1 MSHLPEPPTASLRKL
16 PLDTDMLL
24 ARGEWSWCAM
34 EHSRI
39 GSIELAELGSPFHH
53 LALSLGSTPPRLT
66 MQIDGRRRHA
76 RAATDDVTMIQA
88 GASGLSGWDGPM
100 ESACL
105 YFTDGAL
112 GQALGRDAAD
122 VRHDVRTRIVQRSP
136 RLARLIYALFLDA
149 RQAQPHGALIG
160 DAIFVALA
168 ALLAPVPSQRMR
180 STGEPRRVADA
191 LAFIHAHLTDDLSI
205 SSIAQA
211 AATSPNHLNR
221 CFRLA
226 VGCSIW
232 NYVLRS
238 RANYA
243 MRLLQHGHGSLA
255 VVAQDA
261 GFQTYPAFIAAF
273 RQTFGQLPSAVR
285 SH

>member
-1 MSHLPEPPTASLRKL
+1 MPQLPGLQPASLQKL
-16 PLDTDMLL
+16 PPGTDMLL

-39 GSIELAELGSPFHH
+39 GSVELAELGSPFHH

-66 MQIDGRRRHA
+66 MQIDDRRRHA
-76 RAATDDVTMIQA
+76 RAAANDVTMIQA
-88 GASGLSGWDGPM
+88 GAYGLSGWDSPM

-105 YFTDGAL
+105 YFTDEAL
-112 GQALGRDAAD
+112 GQALGLDAAN
-122 VRHDVRTRIVQRSP
+122 VRHDVRTRIVHRSP
-136 RLARLIYALFLDA
+136 KLARLIHALFLDA
-149 RQAQPHGALIG
+149 SRAQPHGALIG
-160 DAIFVALA
+160 DAIFLALA
-168 ALLAPVPSQRMR
+168 AMLAPAPSHRMR
-180 STGEPRRVADA
+180 PTGELRRVTEA

-205 SSIAQA
+205 GSIAQA
-211 AATSPNHLNR
+211 AATSPYYLNR
-221 CFRLA
+221 CFRVA

-232 NYVLRS
+232 KYVLRA

-243 MRLLQHGHGSLA
+243 MRLLQHGHSSLA
-255 VVAQDA
+255 AVAQDA

-285 SH
+285 S